1 MNKNNNTDFYDDDDD
16 FMGSDGSSI
25 DFTDDDGGHTT
36 GTDGTKPKII
46 ETPEERE
53 NREIEQDTIIRGYN
67 RMRIALYSIAAA
79 VVLGVMGWLWLRY
92 FSPYTTEATET
103 GCVMEMKCQGLIFKT
118 YEGDLLS
125 KKYIQRPDDW
135 LEYHFPFSVANDS
148 LAREI
153 MQLKGTGKMVTLHYE
168 EYKGI
173 VFWRGN
179 SHRIITAIEY
189 DDKK

>member
-1 MNKNNNTDFYDDDDD
+1 MNKNNHTDFYDDDDD
-16 FMGSDGSSI
+16 VMGINDSI
-25 DFTDDDGGHTT
+25 DFTDDDAGHND
-36 GTDGTKPKII
+36 GTDNKNQKIN

-67 RMRIALYSIAAA
+67 RMRIILYSIAAA
-79 VVLGVMGWLWLRY
+79 VVIGVLGWLWLRY

-148 LAREI
+148 LARQI
-153 MQLKGTGKMVTLHYE
+153 MQIKGTGKMVTLHYE

-179 SHRIITAIEY
+179 SHRIITAIEFR
-189 DDKK
+189 DEK